1 MPSPAPC
8 RTLRDAASV
17 IAFALLAI
25 AAGQGSCAGQ
35 ELAYAVTETA
45 QLDGRDWDRAARGMT
60 VDAVH
65 RSVLLRFPGVA
76 AAVKSHLD
84 RGLEIASAAIALD
97 YAGYEL
103 RPDGYLVRDGL
114 GRKKWESDPPRWHVV
129 AWPLRLPWVA
139 DDNRGPTFRARVK
152 GEAAWA
158 ELGARDGQRD
168 RFPEQLGPAEL
179 SLQAPVA
186 RIDVTDLLTTGA
198 VAADLGTRLR
208 FLETTGFLIQKLEEY
223 DSRYRDAGD
232 AYEWAVPTGGH
243 GLTFANPRLIIR
255 FAPAAQG
262 NGASPLVLPEM
273 PAIAAASPSSGAT
286 EAAGRGPAA
295 QPGETDLDAVRRR
308 AAKLF
313 DEKPSWMSEA
323 QFERAREL
331 LHIGGDSISAW
342 LEAAAAGDFK
352 RYQAYLRELWTT
364 PPRYWKGWGIQD
376 DILLLYQL
384 ADFVPGHIREHLK
397 RYWISWLMPDIP
409 SDRLFHPQS
418 KEAEAYARASGDWR
432 GRASFFRSGY
442 THVVS
447 TQNFNHTA
455 TLGALLGGH
464 LIASPA
470 AMADGRIGLER
481 LLLRYW
487 SFTDGSSQEMLD
499 HYYLSITLSAQKMLA
514 DFGPTAFDRLA
525 GRIMLE
531 RTMEMLA
538 TLYHPFVGRFIGPSG
553 RARLSGVLIE
563 QDGIYGALHALSAKG
578 VLRYA
583 GKPFNATV
591 HGMPVWGYDFPPGRV
606 GLQSLSGPWGPRWF
620 SRIIDAKPFPF
631 EERAAETIRGNFSPP
646 LWRTSYLGR
655 YYGLAS
661 QDIKGGTVD
670 VLGQWTRVAG
680 PSTSIEDLGT
690 LTLRTCINRCDVV
703 TTSGGAMPFTGSLT
717 TFQHKNRAI
726 VLTRPPADRA
736 AIERAAGP
744 QGLSSLGS
752 VLALW
757 NFQSPRT
764 WELYVDGVP
773 KRESDLPLR
782 LEAGQVLVIRDGP
795 SYVGIHPLPSADP
808 GGRRDV
814 IVAVGGH
821 GGRSEPN
828 RAPLEPAL
836 TITSYTYRS
845 ERPPAYDTLDW
856 TAITTQSFAG
866 FAIELGDAAE
876 YGSFAGFMHR
886 MRAAKLEAQWLPSR
900 HEVEIKYRSG
910 DEALSARF
918 ATDVR
923 QMSAHFPIA
932 PGTQE
937 RAIQARQVNGSSPL
951 LPAGLERDTSWS
963 QQGVT
968 GRLEKNGAVLETEPG
983 RKAYLIVT
991 PGGEGVVA
999 YNPLPDPTWWQLS
1012 LPGGAR
1018 VMADGKVGL
1027 LRVAIDREANTV
1039 EIDHAAKDERQSRA
1053 LARRLWLAGFSPNT
1067 KARVNGS
1074 RAVVSWEI
1082 DPQSGKS
1089 RGTVDLPS
1097 GL

>member
-1 MPSPAPC
+1 
-8 RTLRDAASV
+8 V
-17 IAFALLAI
+17 
-25 AAGQGSCAGQ
+25 
-35 ELAYAVTETA
+35 
-45 QLDGRDWDRAARGMT
+45 
-60 VDAVH
+60 
-65 RSVLLRFPGVA
+65 
-76 AAVKSHLD
+76 
-84 RGLEIASAAIALD
+84 
-97 YAGYEL
+97 
-103 RPDGYLVRDGL
+103 PDV
-114 GRKKWESDPPRWHVV
+114 
-129 AWPLRLPWVA
+129 
-139 DDNRGPTFRARVK
+139 
-152 GEAAWA
+152 
-158 ELGARDGQRD
+158 
-168 RFPEQLGPAEL
+168 
-179 SLQAPVA
+179 
-186 RIDVTDLLTTGA
+186 
-198 VAADLGTRLR
+198 
-208 FLETTGFLIQKLEEY
+208 
-223 DSRYRDAGD
+223 
-232 AYEWAVPTGGH
+232 
-243 GLTFANPRLIIR
+243 
-255 FAPAAQG
+255 
-262 NGASPLVLPEM
+262 
-273 PAIAAASPSSGAT
+273 PAIAAASASSETTA
-286 EAAGRGPAA
+286 AA
-295 QPGETDLDAVRRR
+295 QAGEGDLDAVRRR

-313 DEKPSWMSEA
+313 SERPSWMSEA
-323 QFERAREL
+323 QFQRAREL

-342 LEAAAAGDFK
+342 LETAATGDFK
-352 RYQAYLRELWTT
+352 RYQAYLRELWMT

-384 ADFVPGHIREHLK
+384 ADFVPGHIREHLN
-397 RYWISWLMPDIP
+397 RYWVSWLMPDIP

-418 KEAEAYARASGDWR
+418 KEAEVYAKTSGDWR

-470 AMADGRIGLER
+470 AMTDGRNGLER

-487 SFTDGSSQEMLD
+487 AFTDGSSQEMLD

-538 TLYHPFVGRFIGPSG
+538 TLYHPHIGRLIGPSG
-553 RARLSGVLIE
+553 RARLSGVLVE
-563 QDGIYGALHALSAKG
+563 QDGIYGAVHALSAKG

-583 GKPFNATV
+583 DKPFNATV

-606 GLQSLSGPWGPRWF
+606 GLQSLSGPWGPPWF
-620 SRIIDAKPFPF
+620 SHLIDAKPFPF
-631 EERAAETIRGNFSPP
+631 EERSAETIRGNFNPP

-690 LTLRTCINRCDVV
+690 LTLRTCINHCDVV

-795 SYVGIHPLPSADP
+795 SYVGIHPLPPAGPGRGGADVMV
-808 GGRRDV
+808 D
-814 IVAVGGH
+814 VGGH

-836 TITSYTYRS
+836 TITFYTYRS
-845 ERPPAYDTLDW
+845 PTPSAYDTLDW
-856 TAITTQSFAG
+856 NAITTQSFGG
-866 FAIELGDAAE
+866 FIIELGDAAE
-876 YGSFAGFMHR
+876 YGSFAEFVRR
-886 MRAAKLEAQWLPSR
+886 MRAAKLETRWLPSQ
-900 HEVEIKYRSG
+900 HVVEIGYRSG
-910 DEALSARF
+910 DEEMSARF

-937 RAIQARQVNGSSPL
+937 RAIQARQVNGTSPL

-963 QQGVT
+963 QQGIT

-983 RKAYLIVT
+983 RKAYLIAA
-991 PGGEGVVA
+991 PGAEGVVA
-999 YNPLPDPTWWQLS
+999 YNPLPDPTSWQLT

-1018 VMADGKVGL
+1018 VTAEGNVGL
-1027 LRVAIDREANTV
+1027 LRLAIDREANTI
-1039 EIDHAAKDERQSRA
+1039 EIDHAARDERQARA
-1053 LARRLWLAGFSPNT
+1053 LARRMSLAGFSPDTNVL
-1067 KARVNGS
+1067 VNGS
-1074 RAVVSWEI
+1074 RAAVSWEL
-1082 DPQSGKS
+1082 DPQSGQG